1 MQPVLVNMSGRN
13 AATQQGEA
21 ALPSNPPPRL
31 APSVM
36 KLFVVSRICLDEAAD
51 IIDEGGVDSH

>member
-36 KLFVVSRICLDEAAD
+36 KLFVVSHICLDEAAE
-51 IIDEGGVDSH
+51 I